1 MADAI
6 AREVF
11 GLLFDTSSD
20 AVFVVDRTT
29 ERIVSANLRTA
40 ELLHA
45 EVGALIG
52 VSLSELVGDRER
64 DLGSPGRYEDVAL
77 RGSDGYPVYVELYV
91 SHVRTQGA
99 GELAA
104 YAARDTSERRLLERE
119 LVAKHTA
126 LYTAHA
132 ELERAHAELGAAKR
146 ELEATNQQLA
156 LLAWRAAL
164 GELVAGIAH
173 HLNNP
178 VGALASTLRR
188 MSDAIAQL
196 PDDARGEI
204 DRQLVRV
211 VELTRRIEAK
221 VAAIV
226 QASRSIAQAGAAGHE
241 LPRSWRARCRRSP
254 RRSKTPPGKIRHED
268 RTNPHRRRR
277 RPCPRRPGRRAVGR
291 LQRGGRRVRR

>member
-1 MADAI
+1 MVEDPNVDAI

-20 AVFVVDRTT
+20 AVFVTDRVTG
-29 ERIVSANLRTA
+29 RIVSANLPAA

-52 VSLSELVGDRER
+52 VSLSELVEAGREL
-64 DLGSPGRYEDVAL
+64 DSPGRYEDVAL
-77 RGSDGYPVYVELYV
+77 RGSDGYPVYVEL
-91 SHVRTQGA
+91 HVVHVCTQAAGA
-99 GELAA
+99 LAA
-104 YAARDTSERRLLERE
+104 YAARDTSARRLLERE
-119 LVAKHTA
+119 LVANHSA

-146 ELEATNQQLA
+146 ELEARNQQLA

-164 GELVAGIAH
+164 GELVAEIAH

-188 MSDAIAQL
+188 MSDAVAAL
-196 PDDARGEI
+196 PADHRGEL
-204 DRQLVRV
+204 DRLVLRIGQL
-211 VELTRRIEAK
+211 TQRIEAK

-226 QASRSIAQAGAAGHE
+226 QASRSAAPAGGPLPPELAGAASAFTE
-241 LPRSWRARCRRSP
+241 KLADSP
-254 RRSKTPPGKIRHED
+254 RKHSP
-268 RTNPHRRRR
+268 
-277 RPCPRRPGRRAVGR
+277 
-291 LQRGGRRVRR
+291 